1 MSEKKYLNHLNGPVA
16 GKDGL
21 GRKLPMIDEVGPR
34 RPDRYVGIF
43 YFVHKGPEN
52 SGQPINVTEVLEKYP
67 EASKDFNHTAWGPP
81 GSVYHWGE
89 PLFGYYLTDDE
100 WVIRKH
106 IEMLTYA
113 DIDFLVF
120 DTTNRLTFKHNC
132 KTIISILNEY
142 VQEGWKVPQIV
153 YYTNTRSGETIR
165 EIYEDIYKTGF
176 CPDTWFCWEGK
187 PLIIGM
193 PEECPEEIRDFFTFR
208 LSQWPT
214 EPFKEGGFPWIAFE
228 RPQHVFR
235 DKDGNAE
242 VISVSVAQHPQIK
255 FGDSAMYG
263 EVRNRGRAFRDG
275 YNDRTPGA
283 LRWGFN
289 IAEQWEYAIEQDPKI
304 IFVTGWNEWTM
315 GRFKGPKDRPITFI
329 DQANQEFSRDIEPMK
344 GGHFDDYYMQ
354 LIDYIRRF
362 KGVDPVPQA
371 GAKKTIDIRGS
382 FGQWEDVQPAYYD
395 MPFGNVKRN
404 HPGYGGVIYKND
416 GGNHDID
423 IMKIARDDKRL
434 YFYVRTREPIVRYSF
449 TPWMRLYLHIEG
461 NDHVGWEGYQYALN
475 LELIDGDFSIVHKSL
490 GGWRWKPVGRAPLK
504 VEGNEMMLSVS
515 RELLGIG
522 KGDAPFEIHFKWA
535 DSIKGDWSIEDL
547 YLHGDTAPYGRLNFV
562 YACK

>member
-176 CPDTWFCWEGK
+176 CPD
-187 PLIIGM
+187 
-193 PEECPEEIRDFFTFR
+193 
-208 LSQWPT
+208 
-214 EPFKEGGFPWIAFE
+214 
-228 RPQHVFR
+228 
-235 DKDGNAE
+235 
-242 VISVSVAQHPQIK
+242 
-255 FGDSAMYG
+255 
-263 EVRNRGRAFRDG
+263 
-275 YNDRTPGA
+275 A
-283 LRWGFN
+283 LRRVGVGKGRLQPAPF
-289 IAEQWEYAIEQDPKI
+289 QWES
-304 IFVTGWNEWTM
+304 
-315 GRFKGPKDRPITFI
+315 GR
-329 DQANQEFSRDIEPMK
+329 
-344 GGHFDDYYMQ
+344 
-354 LIDYIRRF
+354 
-362 KGVDPVPQA
+362 
-371 GAKKTIDIRGS
+371 
-382 FGQWEDVQPAYYD
+382 
-395 MPFGNVKRN
+395 GNS
-404 HPGYGGVIYKND
+404 P
-416 GGNHDID
+416 
-423 IMKIARDDKRL
+423 
-434 YFYVRTREPIVRYSF
+434 
-449 TPWMRLYLHIEG
+449 
-461 NDHVGWEGYQYALN
+461 
-475 LELIDGDFSIVHKSL
+475 
-490 GGWRWKPVGRAPLK
+490 
-504 VEGNEMMLSVS
+504 
-515 RELLGIG
+515 
-522 KGDAPFEIHFKWA
+522 
-535 DSIKGDWSIEDL
+535 
-547 YLHGDTAPYGRLNFV
+547 
-562 YACK
+562 